1 MSAEV
6 ICSRD
11 ALVDFVSDIFIRNG
25 FRTEDSRCIAEQL
38 VIADMRGMRSH
49 GVVRV
54 DMYLTQAAG
63 GAIDRTG
70 TPEILRETATTAV
83 IDAHRAAGAVASELG
98 ARLARE
104 KALENGLGMVV
115 VRNSNHH
122 GTCGY
127 WGMKMAGDD
136 VIAFVTSNTPPLMA
150 APASRGPVIGNNPI
164 SVVVPANGRDMC
176 LDISNGVMAFGKIH
190 EYRRLNR
197 PMPENAWL
205 DEKGNPTTD
214 PFANDFLKFISL
226 PVGMHKGFGL
236 AVMAEMVSS
245 VLSGGAVAD
254 EIVPKGSDTNADNET
269 AHCFLAIHVNSFCDA
284 AGYRSRVD
292 RFIDY
297 IHGAETRSDA
307 DKIYYPGE
315 IENIAY
321 EKSCRIGVTI
331 PETTRAYLCA
341 KAAEVG
347 LPVPDGLFAA
357 AEERGAV

>member
-6 ICSRD
+6 TCRKET
-11 ALVDFVSDIFIRNG
+11 LVDFVSEIFTRSG
-25 FRTEDSRCIAEQL
+25 FRPADSRCIAEQL

-54 DMYLTQAAG
+54 DMYLAQANG
-63 GAIDRTG
+63 GAIDRAG
-70 TPEILRETATTAV
+70 TPEITRETPTTAV
-83 IDAHRAAGAVASELG
+83 IDAHRAAGAVASELA
-98 ARLARE
+98 ARMARE
-104 KALENGLGMVV
+104 KALQNGLGMVV

-150 APASRGPVIGNNPI
+150 APASRGAVIGNNPI

-190 EYRRLNR
+190 EYRRLNK

-205 DEKGNPTTD
+205 DETGEPTTD

-245 VLSGGAVAD
+245 MLSGGAAAA
-254 EIVPKGSDTNADNET
+254 EILAESTDTNVNNET
-269 AHCFLAIHVNSFCDA
+269 AHCFLAININSFCDA
-284 AGYRSRVD
+284 AEYRERAD

-297 IHGAETRSDA
+297 LHSAEKRRETDT
-307 DKIYYPGE
+307 IYYPGE

-321 EKSCRIGVTI
+321 ERSCRTGVTI
-331 PETTRAYLCA
+331 PETTRDYLCA
-341 KAAEVG
+341 KAAELG
-347 LPVPDGLFAA
+347 FSVPDDLFTGVK
-357 AEERGAV
+357 E